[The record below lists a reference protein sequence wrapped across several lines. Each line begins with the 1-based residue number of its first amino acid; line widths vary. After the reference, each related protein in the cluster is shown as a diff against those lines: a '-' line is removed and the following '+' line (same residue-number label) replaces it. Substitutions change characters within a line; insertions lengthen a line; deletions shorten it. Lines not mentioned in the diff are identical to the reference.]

1 MSAIPSVKQSIDGQS
16 AKANRRDTVIQ
27 LRSKLMSG
35 RRVSII
41 SFLAMFAIWA
51 VATTPILGKPMV
63 SPVFLPSPQSV
74 VMTFLKLAE
83 EGYQGKSLLYH
94 YGASMF
100 RFSASF
106 IACVLLGVPV
116 GLMMGMFR
124 IVRAALDPPI
134 EFTRPIPKLALLP
147 LFVVW
152 FGIGEFSKIFMI
164 SFTLFPIISI
174 SAMEAVKS
182 VSIRKIQAAKSL
194 GASDATIF
202 WRILLPGS
210 LPGIFTGLRVSVGL
224 GVAMLVGAEMV
235 ATSSGVAFM
244 ALAASDFLQTNIVLV
259 GVTILAVTGYL
270 LDLLVRVIEK
280 VVVHWSGRE

>member
-35 RRVSII
+35 RRVSFI

-194 GASDATIF
+194 GATDATIF

>member
-1 MSAIPSVKQSIDGQS
+1 MSAVPSVKQSVDGQS
-16 AKANRRDTVIQ
+16 AKENRRDTVIQ
-27 LRSKLMSG
+27 LRSTLMSG
-35 RRVSII
+35 RRVSFM
-41 SFLAMFAIWA
+41 SFLVMFAIWA
-51 VATTPILGKPMV
+51 VATTPLLGAPMV

-74 VMTFLKLAE
+74 VMTFLKLAQ

-106 IACVLLGVPV
+106 IACVVVGVPV

-124 IVRAALDPPI
+124 TVRAALDPPI

-182 VSIRKIQAAKSL
+182 VSLRKIQAAKSL

-270 LDLLVRVIEK
+270 LDLLVRIIEK

>member
-1 MSAIPSVKQSIDGQS
+1 MSAVPSVKQSADGQS
-16 AKANRRDTVIQ
+16 AKVNRRDTVIQ

-35 RRVSII
+35 RHV
-41 SFLAMFAIWA
+41 SFLSFLVMFAIWV
-51 VATTPILGKPMV
+51 VATTPLLGAPRV

-74 VMTFLKLAE
+74 VMTFLKLAQ

-100 RFSASF
+100 RFFSSF
-106 IACVLLGVPV
+106 IGCVLLGVPI

-174 SAMEAVKS
+174 SAMGAVKS
-182 VSIRKIQAAKSL
+182 VSLRKIQAAKSL

-224 GVAMLVGAEMV
+224 GVSMLVGAEMV

-244 ALAASDFLQTNIVLV
+244 ALSASDFLQTNIVLV

>member
-1 MSAIPSVKQSIDGQS
+1 MSAIPSGKQSIDGQS

-35 RRVSII
+35 RRVSFI

-194 GASDATIF
+194 GATDATIF

>member
-1 MSAIPSVKQSIDGQS
+1 MSEVSSAKPNLDGQHGKM
-16 AKANRRDTVIQ
+16 ARRDTVIQ
-27 LRSKLMSG
+27 LRGKLVSG
-35 RRVSII
+35 RRVSFF
-41 SFLAMFAIWA
+41 SFLVMLLIWV
-51 VATTPILGKPMV
+51 VATTPLLGKPLV

-74 VMTFLKLAE
+74 VMTFIKLTQ

-106 IACVLLGVPV
+106 IACVLLGVPI

-194 GASDATIF
+194 GATDATIF

>member
-1 MSAIPSVKQSIDGQS
+1 MSAVPGVKQSADGQS
-16 AKANRRDTVIQ
+16 AKVNRRDTVIQ

-35 RRVSII
+35 RHV
-41 SFLAMFAIWA
+41 SFLSFLVMFAIWV
-51 VATTPILGKPMV
+51 VATTPLLGAPMV

-74 VMTFLKLAE
+74 VMTFLKLAQ

-100 RFSASF
+100 RLFSSF
-106 IACVLLGVPV
+106 IGCVLLGVPI

-182 VSIRKIQAAKSL
+182 VSLRKIQAAKSL

-224 GVAMLVGAEMV
+224 GVSMLVGAEMV

-244 ALAASDFLQTNIVLV
+244 ALSASDFLQTNIVLV

>member
-35 RRVSII
+35 RRVSFI

>member
-1 MSAIPSVKQSIDGQS
+1 
-16 AKANRRDTVIQ
+16 
-27 LRSKLMSG
+27 
-35 RRVSII
+35 
-41 SFLAMFAIWA
+41 
-51 VATTPILGKPMV
+51 
-63 SPVFLPSPQSV
+63 
-74 VMTFLKLAE
+74 
-83 EGYQGKSLLYH
+83 
-94 YGASMF
+94 
-100 RFSASF
+100 
-106 IACVLLGVPV
+106 
-116 GLMMGMFR
+116 MMGMFR

-182 VSIRKIQAAKSL
+182 VSLRKIQAAKSL

-210 LPGIFTGLRVSVGL
+210 LPGIFTGLRVSV
-224 GVAMLVGAEMV
+224 
-235 ATSSGVAFM
+235 AFM
-244 ALAASDFLQTNIVLV
+244 ALSASDFLQTNIVLV

>member
-1 MSAIPSVKQSIDGQS
+1 MSAIPSGKQSIDGQS

-35 RRVSII
+35 RRVSFI

>member
-1 MSAIPSVKQSIDGQS
+1 MSAVPSVKQSIDGQS

-35 RRVSII
+35 RRVSFI

-106 IACVLLGVPV
+106 IACVVVGVPV

-194 GASDATIF
+194 GATDATIF

-270 LDLLVRVIEK
+270 LDLLVRIIEK